1 MKLLEVEN
9 LINQAKK
16 LIYIFTCIACVTV
29 VNGCATNTRKSTNYY
44 VNFFTADLITEVQA
58 KEFYDK
64 KLLGSIV
71 IWTDKDF
78 FSSSNI
84 SPKDQFFHSGVE
96 IRSNG
101 TDKQPYFKMSYSNRF
116 TIYLPPSEISLL
128 KGYGSST
135 SSEAVKINLVGGETK
150 VYYWKNPE
158 SKLIAN
164 HFQQSKWEGIDVNL
178 SYLRYSD
185 LFRIHSPQIELK
197 QIVNKDESK
206 VDFGIL
212 IKDKSLVKDFK
223 LNGQSIPYTQ
233 NEEFLITKELSY
245 GINKFVFQASNE
257 KEFKDSASFEFNR
270 LTVAQKKRIADE
282 AIAEKKRKEEKEK
295 QEKIRIA
302 NEENARKAERERI
315 AREGDGSEDD
325 LLCKK
330 YGLKP
335 LTNGYAEC
343 RMRLDLA
350 KRESLAAQ
358 EKYAQEKAAYDK
370 QVEAIQNERKRQQ
383 AMKQLELGLRMM
395 GGQSPINAVN
405 SLGTNTPIAPSM
417 PSPINQTIT
426 MPNGRMVNC
435 TTVGSMTNC
444 F

>member
-1 MKLLEVEN
+1 MLLS
-9 LINQAKK
+9 
-16 LIYIFTCIACVTV
+16 
-29 VNGCATNTRKSTNYY
+29 GCATNSRKSTNYY
-44 VNFFTADLITEVQA
+44 VNFFTADLITDEQA

-84 SPKDQFFHSGVE
+84 STKDQFFHSGVE
-96 IRSNG
+96 IRSSA
-101 TDKQPYFKMSYSNRF
+101 TDKQPYFKMSYLNKF
-116 TIYLPPSEISLL
+116 TIYMPPSEISLL

-135 SSEAVKINLVGGETK
+135 ASELLKFNLVGGDTK
-150 VYYWKNPE
+150 VFYWKNPE
-158 SKLIAN
+158 SKIIAN
-164 HFQQSKWEGIDVNL
+164 YFQQSKWEGIDVNL

-302 NEENARKAERERI
+302 NEENARKAEQERI

-325 LLCKK
+325 FLCKK